1 MSHHKNLRNRETGIR
16 RLAVNINMLILELG
30 SNNYENC
37 GVGQHLSFI
46 NVDNVK
52 KTPKA
57 K

>member
-52 KTPKA
+52 ITPKA